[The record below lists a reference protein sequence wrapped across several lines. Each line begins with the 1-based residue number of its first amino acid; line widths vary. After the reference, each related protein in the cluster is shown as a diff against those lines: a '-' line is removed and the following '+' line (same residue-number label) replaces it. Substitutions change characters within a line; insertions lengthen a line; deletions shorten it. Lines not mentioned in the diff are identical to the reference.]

1 MATFENAV
9 SEWTEEINGWYS
21 LEATNEEVVDAFY
34 ALKEYR
40 EARDEPGDIPY
51 VETFFHGLGKMPNG
65 SPVWRTML
73 DTVDREHLADL
84 VERLRD
90 AQV

>member
-1 MATFENAV
+1 MATFEKAV
-9 SEWTEEINGWYS
+9 SEWTEEINDWYS

-40 EARDEPGDIPY
+40 DAEDEPGEESY

-65 SPVWRTML
+65 APAWRTML
-73 DTVDREHLADL
+73 DTVDREHLAGF
-84 VERLRD
+84 VEQIRKQED
-90 AQV
+90 